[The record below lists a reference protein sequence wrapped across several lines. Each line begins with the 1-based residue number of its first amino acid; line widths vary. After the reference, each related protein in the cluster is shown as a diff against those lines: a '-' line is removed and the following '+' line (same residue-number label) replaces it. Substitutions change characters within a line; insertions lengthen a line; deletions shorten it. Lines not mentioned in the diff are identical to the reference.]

1 MNRNL
6 WLISKSILMLAICLT
21 LIGAITVT
29 AQAKLPIEQI
39 PQQEH
44 QLAGEIDGEI
54 QAGGTISGTVTCLG
68 FISNSTSEVY
78 VALHDELFDVKD
90 SVHIP
95 CGETYVLSTDTYG
108 AYQVSAFLN
117 ESNTGGGP
125 DDGEPLTITDPI
137 EISSTTPT
145 HTDINIELYRYVER
159 VSLFEG
165 DEGSDS
171 EYSAI
176 SGDGHYVV
184 FYVGEGNNVYIVDRE
199 NDTTLQFAASGYS
212 NHYSDPDIS
221 ANGEFVA
228 VAYGGYSIEYA
239 LLIKEWRAEPEELI
253 VVDPPVDDYESI
265 NYPSISGDGCRVAF
279 QHIDDIYL
287 YDCDTDQTTLISVA
301 ADGGDPNGNSYDPAI
316 SDDGQFVAFLSIATD
331 LVTPPAP
338 DSEYFLYVRNIAA
351 ETTELI
357 PLPAGISG
365 GEFNSTP
372 SISADGRYIAFEY
385 NYSVVDG
392 KNYEIFVHD
401 RETGVTS
408 MISLIGGE
416 PSTDSE
422 DPCISADGRF
432 VAYVTY
438 YGDEVTGDYFGNI
451 YVNEWQTDTL
461 KMAPIGLDKTPND
474 YPEHLSMSANGR
486 FIAFDSNA
494 EPLVWDDTNEVKDV
508 FVYANEPGLTVDIIG
523 AGSVD
528 VDPDKSTY
536 NLGEIVTLTPIPD
549 EGFAFDKWTVADPAD
564 LVDNDDGTWSI
575 TMDDDKSLIANFK
588 IATIYIYLPMIL
600 K

>member
-239 LLIKEWRAEPEELI
+239 LLIKEWRAEPENLT
-253 VVDPPVDDYESI
+253 VVNPPSSIDPSI
-265 NYPSISGDGCRVAF
+265 HNPSISGDGCRVAF
-279 QHIDDIYL
+279 QNYRQIYL
-287 YDCDTDQTTLISVA
+287 YDCVTKKTTLISDDATIV
-301 ADGGDPNGNSYDPAI
+301 GNPGNGPSEYPSI
-316 SDDGQFVAFLSIATD
+316 SDNGLFVAFLSFATD
-331 LVTPPAP
+331 LVTPPGP
-338 DSEYFLYVRNIAA
+338 DGEYFLYVRDIEAG
-351 ETTELI
+351 TTESI
-357 PLPAGISG
+357 PLPEGISG
-365 GEFNSTP
+365 EYFEDPT
-372 SISADGRYIAFEY
+372 ISEDGRYIAYMLAYDIYIFDRDTDQTIKIPWIE
-385 NYSVVDG
+385 S
-392 KNYEIFVHD
+392 EIFEESYD
-401 RETGVTS
+401 PS
-408 MISLIGGE
+408 ISG
-416 PSTDSE
+416 
-422 DPCISADGRF
+422 DGRYI
-432 VAYVTY
+432 AY
-438 YGDEVTGDYFGNI
+438 ENLRYF
-451 YVNEWQTDTL
+451 ESE
-461 KMAPIGLDKTPND
+461 GL
-474 YPEHLSMSANGR
+474 
-486 FIAFDSNA
+486 FF
-494 EPLVWDDTNEVKDV
+494 
-508 FVYANEPGLTVDIIG
+508 
-523 AGSVD
+523 
-528 VDPDKSTY
+528 
-536 NLGEIVTLTPIPD
+536 
-549 EGFAFDKWTVADPAD
+549 
-564 LVDNDDGTWSI
+564 
-575 TMDDDKSLIANFK
+575 
-588 IATIYIYLPMIL
+588 
-600 K
+600 

>member
-287 YDCDTDQTTLISVA
+287 YD
-301 ADGGDPNGNSYDPAI
+301 
-316 SDDGQFVAFLSIATD
+316 
-331 LVTPPAP
+331 
-338 DSEYFLYVRNIAA
+338 
-351 ETTELI
+351 
-357 PLPAGISG
+357 
-365 GEFNSTP
+365 
-372 SISADGRYIAFEY
+372 
-385 NYSVVDG
+385 
-392 KNYEIFVHD
+392 
-401 RETGVTS
+401 
-408 MISLIGGE
+408 
-416 PSTDSE
+416 
-422 DPCISADGRF
+422 
-432 VAYVTY
+432 
-438 YGDEVTGDYFGNI
+438 
-451 YVNEWQTDTL
+451 
-461 KMAPIGLDKTPND
+461 
-474 YPEHLSMSANGR
+474 
-486 FIAFDSNA
+486 
-494 EPLVWDDTNEVKDV
+494 
-508 FVYANEPGLTVDIIG
+508 
-523 AGSVD
+523 
-528 VDPDKSTY
+528 
-536 NLGEIVTLTPIPD
+536 
-549 EGFAFDKWTVADPAD
+549 
-564 LVDNDDGTWSI
+564 
-575 TMDDDKSLIANFK
+575 
-588 IATIYIYLPMIL
+588 
-600 K
+600 